1 MTVGSAPPRPREAA
15 IVALACV
22 TLAAYGSWIYSFGVI
37 LDDLTAD
44 LGASE
49 SSMVA
54 AFGAAQLLAGA
65 GSVAA
70 GRLLDR
76 RGSRPVFVIGMVGA
90 LVLAAAT
97 LAGSPLGFGALFS
110 VGAGIVGATGF
121 YHISQTAAARVAP
134 GHEAAAITRLT
145 LYAAFSSPIF
155 YPLSAWLVERSGWR
169 LALQA
174 GAAMTL
180 ASFVAALSIA
190 NSPATDV
197 SRTSWRLAP
206 GGFDRRAL
214 RFGAGVVLATGTI
227 QLLSVYQVPVMS
239 SAGLGLATAS
249 TLAGARGI
257 MQFFGR
263 LPLTRVAARFGAA
276 RTLRSAILMLAVG
289 TALLAGSGWFPVALV
304 AMTITGLSIGAQS
317 PLVGIRGREVFG
329 DRVLGTSLGTVTLG
343 TFVAGAVTPVVAGTL
358 VESTGSR
365 MSAVVI
371 GTVIALGAA
380 IVVGGDE

>member
-1 MTVGSAPPRPREAA
+1 M
-15 IVALACV
+15 ALACV

-44 LGASE
+44 LGATE
-49 SSMVA
+49 STMVA

-70 GRLLDR
+70 GRMLDR
-76 RGSRPVFVIGMVGA
+76 RGSRPVFVIGMLGS

-97 LAGSPLGFGALFS
+97 LTRSPLPFVVLFS
-110 VGAGIVGATGF
+110 TGAGIVGATGF
-121 YHISQTAAARVAP
+121 YHISQTAAARIAP

-155 YPLSAWLVERSGWR
+155 YPLSAWLVDRSGWR

-180 ASFVAALSIA
+180 VSFVAALSIA
-190 NSPATDV
+190 HSPASDV
-197 SRTSWRLAP
+197 SRPSWRLAI
-206 GGFDRRAL
+206 GGFDRRAF
-214 RFGAGVVLATGTI
+214 RFAAGVILATGTI

-257 MQFFGR
+257 MQFLGR

-289 TALLAGSGWFPVALV
+289 TALLGGSGWFPLALV
-304 AMTITGLSIGAQS
+304 AMTVTGLSIGAQS

-343 TFVAGAVTPVVAGTL
+343 TFVAGAVTPVVAGAL

-365 MSAVVI
+365 ATAVAI
-371 GTVIALGAA
+371 GTAIALAAA
-380 IVVGGDE
+380 IVVGGDR